1 VTAEV
6 VLRSATSEDG
16 PLLLGWAND
25 PATRAASRRPEII
38 SATRHRRWLEQRL
51 ATPIDNRIWVGVSD
65 GVPIG
70 VVRFERRA
78 ADSVEVSITV
88 APDARGRGLA
98 RPLLEAGVAAAHDA
112 FGTVTIVAEIL
123 PGNEA
128 SIRLFTATGFTPV
141 PSRADDPGSGRIIS
155 LQRR

>member
-25 PATRAASRRPEII
+25 PTTRAASRRPDAIP
-38 SATRHRRWLEQRL
+38 ATRHRRWLEQRL
-51 ATPIDNRIWVGVSD
+51 ATPIDNRIWVGESD
-65 GVPIG
+65 GAPIG

-78 ADSVEVSITV
+78 ADTVEVSVTV

-98 RPLLEAGVAAAHDA
+98 RPLLEAGVVAARDA
-112 FGTVTIVAEIL
+112 FGTVTILAEIL
-123 PGNEA
+123 PGNQA
-128 SIRLFTATGFTPV
+128 SVRLFKAAGFTLV
-141 PSRADDPGSGRIIS
+141 PSGPNDPESGRMIS